1 MKIFKGI
8 FIILLHLVVSN
19 LVSYFTGEFIPGS
32 VVGMILLFISL
43 VIGIVKEETV
53 RDVAVF
59 LTDNMVLFFIPAFI
73 GILDKWG
80 IIKMHFISWIA
91 LLTLTTLLVMV
102 VSGWTKQLSD
112 RIWRK
117 K

>member
-1 MKIFKGI
+1 MFKKNLKI
-8 FIILLHLVVSN
+8 III
-19 LVSYFTGEFIPGS
+19 TS
-32 VVGMILLFISL
+32 VVTILPIIAGL
-43 VIGIVKEETV
+43 VLWNKLPETLPTHWGFSGEV
-53 RDVAVF
+53 DGWSSKPFAV
-59 LTDNMVLFFIPAFI
+59 FFIPAFI